1 MSHINKKGNPY
12 IIDISNKDVTERVAV
27 ASGEI
32 KFDKETYKKI
42 KSFETKKGNLEK
54 TAIIGGIMGAKET
67 SRLIPL
73 CHNIPINHINIEV
86 IKNDKKFTFIVKST
100 VKTNANTGVE
110 MEALTAVTIS
120 CLTIYD
126 MCKYLNKKIKIQNVH
141 LVSKIGVKKAI
152 IVQNVLWIVLHIYE
166 LEILSDSMTWF
177 GSLLLAITLGIL
189 GDMIALKWNS
199 VRPLMLGHIWL
210 NVGWVVTLFIL

>member
-1 MSHINKKGNPY
+1 MCIRDSPY
-12 IIDISNKDVTERVAV
+12 IIDVSNKDVTERIAV
-27 ASGEI
+27 ASGEV

-54 TAIIGGIMGAKET
+54 TAIIGCIMWAKET
-67 SRLIPL
+67 SKLIPL

-120 CLTIYD
+120 CLTIY
-126 MCKYLNKKIKIQNVH
+126 CLLYT
-141 LVSKIGVKKAI
+141 SP
-152 IVQNVLWIVLHIYE
+152 
-166 LEILSDSMTWF
+166 SPRDS
-177 GSLLLAITLGIL
+177 
-189 GDMIALKWNS
+189 
-199 VRPLMLGHIWL
+199 
-210 NVGWVVTLFIL
+210 